1 MLRTARERGL
11 TTSLD
16 TCWDPHNEWTQ
27 VLEPC
32 LPNLDILFMNED
44 EATQIASGRTM
55 EVLARAVM
63 EQGPAMV
70 VIKLGREGCRIY
82 TATQNV
88 ICPAYDVE
96 ARDTT
101 GAGDC
106 FVAGFLAAYL
116 DGASA
121 ERAGSMGNGTGALS
135 VQQIGAVDGLL
146 PRPEQEAWMARTALR
161 RGERGPAGA

>member
-1 MLRTARERGL
+1 
-11 TTSLD
+11 
-16 TCWDPHNEWTQ
+16 
-27 VLEPC
+27 
-32 LPNLDILFMNED
+32 
-44 EATQIASGRTM
+44 
-55 EVLARAVM
+55 
-63 EQGPAMV
+63 MV

-121 ERAGSMGNGTGALS
+121 ERAGSMGNGTGARS

-146 PRPEQEAWMARTALR
+146 PRPEQEAWMARTPLR
-161 RGERGPAGA
+161 RSERGPAGA